1 MIANA
6 GARVPI
12 LYLRDQNNTVTRRF
26 KRVIASMFLLQI
38 VLPLTAQLNL
48 LDWRDLFATQVHRSI
63 PPSPESITT
72 PAISEVTSESS
83 GGHKAVPVASSGP
96 GASSALA
103 LVSGRA
109 SSASADPLFSSP
121 RSQRTVLRL

>member
-1 MIANA
+1 
-6 GARVPI
+6 

-38 VLPLTAQLNL
+38 VLPLTAPLNL
-48 LDWRDLFATQVHRSI
+48 LDWRDLFGTQVHRSV

-72 PAISEVTSESS
+72 PAMSEVTSESS
-83 GGHKAVPVASSGP
+83 GAHLAVPVASSGP
-96 GASSALA
+96 GAGSALA
-103 LVSGRA
+103 LLSARA
-109 SSASADPLFSSP
+109 SSAPADPLFSSP